1 MLVDQNVHIHTHTHA
16 GAVSQGEAFSV
27 VCHSYFDTFGRNTI
41 LVLFFFLL
49 FSFSSSLLLFIRL
62 FVEFSSKIQSIVK
75 HKTSTTTHTY
85 KRRGAQGLAAERS
98 VAY

>member
-41 LVLFFFLL
+41 LVLFFFFFCSL
-49 FSFSSSLLLFIRL
+49 SLLLFIRL
-62 FVEFSSKIQSIVK
+62 LVEFSSRIQSIVK